1 MGAKKTVSQGDVV
14 LAALSPAGGVPHTPV
29 QVQKLL
35 FLIDRNV
42 STLLG
47 GPKFAFKP
55 LHYGPFDRQVY
66 ASLEGL
72 AQQGL
77 VEITRGWNWPEYRL
91 TPAGQTRAA
100 SVLANLDEQARDY
113 INRASAFVRGLSFP
127 ELVAAI
133 YKAYPEMRANSVF
146 QG

>member
-1 MGAKKTVSQGDVV
+1 MGTKRTVSREDVV
-14 LAALSPAGGVPHTPV
+14 LAALSPAGSVPHTPV

-42 STLLG
+42 SALLG
-47 GPKFAFKP
+47 GSKFAFQP

-77 VEITRGWNWPEYRL
+77 VEITSGRNWPEYRL
-91 TPAGQTRAA
+91 TPTGQSRAA
-100 SVLANLDEQARDY
+100 SVLTNLDEQARDY
-113 INRASAFVRGLSFP
+113 IDRASAFVRSLSFP

>member
-1 MGAKKTVSQGDVV
+1 MGTTRAVSREDVV

-35 FLIDRNV
+35 FLVDRNI

-91 TPAGQTRAA
+91 TPAGQARAA
-100 SVLANLDEQARDY
+100 GVLADLDEPARDY
-113 INRASAFVRGLSFP
+113 IDRASTFVRSLPFP